1 VRTAAEGGPTVGR
14 QRPANDLIVQP
25 DAVAVIVCDKEG
37 KYKVTTNELQD
48 ALHGEAVPA

>member
-1 VRTAAEGGPTVGR
+1 VEVTASERPD
-14 QRPANDLIVQP
+14 RPARRG
-25 DAVAVIVCDKEG
+25 AVIVCDKEG